1 MKLYQQ
7 LADDIS
13 SQIRDGTLRLGERVP
28 SVREVSR
35 ERTVSAATVVRA
47 YELLEGRGF
56 IETRPRS
63 GFYVSGLWQAQGQE
77 HAEGRAR
84 QRAGERRASPLGNAP
99 APISGAA
106 SAGDA
111 AASAAPKSGSRSVP
125 AGATAP
131 ARSTRVDVSELVFQ
145 VLESVRD
152 RRLVPFGSAF
162 PSPLLFPMDR
172 LARCL
177 SAGAR
182 NMDQW
187 GTLDDLPPGSI
198 ELRRQI
204 ARRYLRSG
212 VDVSPDEIVITSG
225 ALEAL
230 NLSLQVLTRP
240 GDIVAIESPAFYGCL
255 QAIEALRLRAVE
267 IPSHPRDGIDV
278 AAFAATLSRHPVRA
292 CWVMSNFQNPLGAL
306 VPEDTKRELA
316 RLLDKHD
323 IPLIEDDVYAEL
335 FCGRYRP
342 KPVKAFDRKGLVLN
356 CCSFSKSLAPGYRVG
371 WVAAGRFATAI
382 QRRKVMSS
390 LSTSAPA
397 QDAIALYLREGGYER
412 HLSALRRALAAQ
424 QAAAL
429 ESLTRYLPAT
439 ARISRP
445 EGGYFLWIELPDGL
459 DAIEIHRRA
468 LEQGFSIAPGPIFS
482 AKRAFRQCL
491 RLNYGHPWTPISDQ
505 AVRALGRILKS

>member
-28 SVREVSR
+28 SVREISR

-47 YELLEGRGF
+47 YELLEGQGF

-63 GFYVSGLWQAQGQE
+63 GFYVSGLWQAQGQRGTDG
-77 HAEGRAR
+77 AGRALS
-84 QRAGERRASPLGNAP
+84 ERR
-99 APISGAA
+99 GAA
-106 SAGDA
+106 S
-111 AASAAPKSGSRSVP
+111 
-125 AGATAP
+125 AP

-187 GTLDDLPPGSI
+187 GTLDDLPPGSL

-255 QAIEALRLRAVE
+255 QGIEALRLRAVE

-292 CWVMSNFQNPLGAL
+292 CWIMSNFQNPLGAL
-306 VPEDTKRELA
+306 VPDDTKQELA

-335 FCGRYRP
+335 FFGRHRP

-356 CCSFSKSLAPGYRVG
+356 CSSFSKSLAPGYRVG

-429 ESLTRYLPAT
+429 ESLTRHLPAG

-491 RLNYGHPWTPISDQ
+491 RLNYGHPWTPILDK
-505 AVRALGRILKS
+505 AVRALGKILKS

>member
-1 MKLYQQ
+1 MKLYQR

-13 SQIRDGTLRLGERVP
+13 SLIRDGAWRLGERIP
-28 SVREVSR
+28 SVREISR
-35 ERTVSAATVVRA
+35 ERSLSTATVVRA
-47 YELLEGRGF
+47 YELLEGQGF

-63 GFYVSGLWQAQGQE
+63 GFYVSGHWQADGAS
-77 HAEGRAR
+77 H
-84 QRAGERRASPLGNAP
+84 RRAAG
-99 APISGAA
+99 SGA
-106 SAGDA
+106 GVA
-111 AASAAPKSGSRSVP
+111 AASTPTR
-125 AGATAP
+125 T
-131 ARSTRVDVSELVFQ
+131 TRVDVSELVFQ
-145 VLESVRD
+145 VLESVRN
-152 RRLVPFGSAF
+152 RQLVPFGSAF
-162 PSPLLFPMDR
+162 PSPLLFPMTR

-177 SAGAR
+177 SAGAHKM
-182 NMDQW
+182 NQW

-212 VDVSPDEIVITSG
+212 VRVAPDEIVITSG

-240 GDIVAIESPAFYGCL
+240 GDIVAIESPAFYACL

-267 IPSHPRDGIDV
+267 IPTHPRDGVDV
-278 AAFAATLSRHPVRA
+278 AAFARTLARHPVRA
-292 CWVMSNFQNPLGAL
+292 CWLMANFQNPLGAL

-335 FCGRYRP
+335 FFGRRRP

-356 CCSFSKSLAPGYRVG
+356 CSSFSKSLAPGYRVG

-397 QDAIALYLREGGYER
+397 QDAIALYLNGGGYER
-412 HLSALRRALAAQ
+412 HLSALRRTLATQ
-424 QAAAL
+424 QEAAL
-429 ESLTRYLPAT
+429 SSLARHLPSDV
-439 ARISRP
+439 RISRP
-445 EGGYFLWIELPDGL
+445 EGGYFLWLELPAGR

-482 AKRAFRQCL
+482 ARRAFRNCL
-491 RLNYGHPWTPISDQ
+491 RLNYGHPWTPVSDK
-505 AVRALGRILKS
+505 AVRALGRIVRG